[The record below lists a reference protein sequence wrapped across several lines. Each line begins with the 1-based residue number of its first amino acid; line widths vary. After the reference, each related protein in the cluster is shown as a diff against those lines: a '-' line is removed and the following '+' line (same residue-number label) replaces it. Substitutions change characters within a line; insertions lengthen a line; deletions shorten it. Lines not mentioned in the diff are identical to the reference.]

1 MMSVLLLMIVAAIF
15 AERRLA
21 QLEGENL
28 LVQHGIMVLYILVQ
42 HRSLSKTFRH
52 SSLRHRRRNF
62 TTDAN
67 ECKSTT
73 KYKYK
78 VSLIEVRTR

>member
-67 ECKSTT
+67 ECKSTS

-78 VSLIEVRTR
+78 VSLIEVRTW